1 MLKDMLDDYS
11 VDAHFIFESLSNNTN
26 DYIYVRD
33 CLKGLYMVSE
43 NLAEDFSVKKEG
55 QNFTDVWY
63 SFVHPRDINRVIQ
76 TTNESIYD
84 KKKTIRIEYQVINSN
99 GHCTWLSDKA
109 TVRYN
114 SKTGNPDIIVGI
126 MHNLSLD
133 GEIDAITGLLMHNKC
148 KEMFDLSR
156 NHKFDNYGSLMLLG
170 IDDFTSI
177 NTLNN
182 HSFGDEVLRTT
193 VQELLVLF
201 PDNME
206 MYRYDGDQFL
216 IVAEEMSKNEL
227 INIYNQIKKYS
238 ATSHMIKDKS
248 YRFTISAGVACYPQD
263 SVIWTDLEKAVSIA
277 LKKAKETGK
286 NQCVE
291 FTNEMLEEKINE
303 QSLGRYLADSIE
315 HDFSGFKVVYQPVCY
330 SQDLKVKGAEILL
343 RFMTPNNE
351 LVSPDRFIPLLEQ
364 SQLIVPVGL
373 WVLERAI
380 QTCKEW
386 IRYIDGFVMNVN
398 VSYIQLR
405 DSSFCDKV
413 EELLKNYDLDVRHI
427 TLELTESYFITDAS
441 NINASMKRLK
451 ELNLRVAMD
460 DFGTGYSSLAR
471 LSQFNVDVV
480 KIDKSFVQSLHESKY
495 NYDFIESVVRLCHN
509 VGMKVCVEGVETRE
523 EQESICILNADYMQG
538 FYVSKPIDF
547 DQFFSSFVIQS
558 DINHDL
564 VVVPNMQLRHKQLV
578 GDKDVL
584 MDMMNATPLALNFW
598 NRDIEIIACNTEV
611 LNLFEVKNIE
621 DFKRRFIEYS
631 PERQA
636 NGVLSSEY
644 LVDIIQ
650 RAFNGE
656 KIRVF
661 WEHCN
666 INGETIPTEVTI
678 VRIPYM
684 SDYIV
689 ASYTRDMRE
698 QQRMKAEIEKFNVRL
713 RAILDAIPLCLNLW
727 DRNHNNIMCNK
738 VAVDMYGLSS
748 EEEYMEHFFEL
759 SPKFQPNG
767 DSSQEKANEYIE
779 EAFVVG
785 RKQFEWL
792 HRLPNGTQFPAE
804 ITLVRIE
811 GLGENGDDLLAGYT
825 RDMRQQKM
833 MEDKI
838 EKFNIRLKA
847 ILDASPF
854 CLNLLNKKIEN
865 IMCNTAAVKLFE
877 LDNQQEYL
885 ARFFELSPKYQPDGS
900 LSSEKAN
907 EYITEAYTNGIK
919 QFEWL
924 HCKLNG
930 ESIPTEITLVKIEGL
945 DEDGGDLVAGY
956 IRDMRDQIE
965 SEKIQQ
971 SINARTRAVID
982 SSPLACILWSD
993 DLNIIDCNQV
1003 AVNMFQ
1009 AKDKQEIMDNFDLFM
1024 PLTQPDGENSLI
1036 KKGRIFQDLFIK
1048 NSDTFEWLY
1057 LDKNKKE
1064 VPCEVSVVRIP
1075 LEKEHII
1082 VAHSRDLGELHHTLE
1097 LNNRLSKMAYYDLLT
1112 GVTSR
1117 ARFVEKLNNDFKS
1130 ILSDKNFALVIFDI
1144 DFFKSVNDSHGHP
1157 AGDMVLKRVAKSVE
1171 KAIPQRATLG
1181 RLGGDEFIIEI
1192 PDISKENLKMLLNE
1206 IIDNIAHIRFHYDGV
1221 DFHSSISMG
1230 ASLKTMTDESYHQ
1243 LLNRTDKALYLAKEK
1258 GRNRVEII

>member
-1 MLKDMLDDYS
+1 MLDDYL

-26 DYIYVRD
+26 DYIYAWD
-33 CLKGLYMVSE
+33 FHNGSYITSE
-43 NLAEDFSVKKEG
+43 NLAEDFSIEKEG
-55 QNFTDVWY
+55 KDFVDVWY
-63 SFVHPRDINRVIQ
+63 SFVHPRDIKRVIQ
-76 TTNESIYD
+76 AIHESICE
-84 KKKTIRIEYQVINSN
+84 KKKIIRIEYQVTSSN
-99 GHCTWLSDKA
+99 GHCTWLSDKS

-114 SKTGNPDIIVGI
+114 SQTGDPEVVIGI

-133 GEIDAITGLLMHNKC
+133 GEVDAITGLLMHNKC
-148 KEMFDLSR
+148 KEMFDLLR
-156 NHKFDNYGSLMLLG
+156 NHKIDNYGSLMLLG
-170 IDDFTSI
+170 IDDFASI
-177 NTLNN
+177 NTLNS

-193 VQELLVLF
+193 VQDLLMLF
-201 PDNME
+201 PENIE

-216 IVAEEMSKNEL
+216 IVAEKMTKNEL
-227 INIYNQIKKYS
+227 LNIYGQIKEYTS
-238 ATSHMIKDKS
+238 TSHVIQDKS

-263 SVIWTDLEKAVSIA
+263 SIIWTELEKAVSIA
-277 LKKAKETGK
+277 MKKAKDTGK

-291 FTNEMLEEKINE
+291 FTSEMLEEKINE
-303 QSLGRYLADSIE
+303 KSLGRYLADSIE
-315 HDFSGFKVVYQPVCY
+315 HDFKGFKVVYQPVCY
-330 SQDLKVKGAEILL
+330 TQDLKVKGAEILL
-343 RFMTPNNE
+343 RFVTPNDE

-364 SQLIVPVGL
+364 SQLIIPVGL
-373 WVLERAI
+373 WVLEKAI
-380 QTCKEW
+380 QTCKKW
-386 IRYIDGFVMNVN
+386 INYIDDFVMNVN

-405 DSSFCDKV
+405 DSSFCDNV
-413 EELLKNYDLDVRHI
+413 EKLLKKYDLDTRHI
-427 TLELTESYFITDAS
+427 IIELTESYFIIDAP
-441 NINASMKRLK
+441 NIKASMKRLN

-480 KIDKSFVQSLHESKY
+480 KIDKSFVQSLHKSKY

-523 EQESICILNADYMQG
+523 EQESICVLNADFMQG

-547 DQFFSSFVIQS
+547 DQFFSSFITNP
-558 DINHDL
+558 DINNQL

-578 GDKDVL
+578 GDRDVL
-584 MDMMNATPLALNFW
+584 MAMMNATPLALNFW

-611 LNLFEVKNIE
+611 LNLFEAKNLE

-631 PERQA
+631 PERQP

-644 LVDIIQ
+644 LIDVIQ

-656 KIRVF
+656 KVRIF

-666 INGETIPTEVTI
+666 LNKEVIPTEVTI

-684 SDYIV
+684 DDYVV

-698 QQRMKAEIEKFNVRL
+698 QQRMEAEIEKFNIRL

-748 EEEYMEHFFEL
+748 EEEYMKHFFEL

-767 DSSQEKANEYIE
+767 DSSPKKANEYIE
-779 EAFVVG
+779 EAFEVG
-785 RKQFEWL
+785 RKHFEWM
-792 HRLPNGTQFPAE
+792 HCLPNGTEFPAE
-804 ITLVRIE
+804 ITLVKID
-811 GLGENGDDLLAGYT
+811 GLGENGSDLLAGYT
-825 RDMRQQKM
+825 RDMRQQRM
-833 MEDKI
+833 MEEKI
-838 EKFNIRLKA
+838 EKFNIRLRA
-847 ILDASPF
+847 ILDASPL
-854 CLNLLNKKIEN
+854 CLNLWNEKFEN

-877 LDNQQEYL
+877 LHNQEEYMEK
-885 ARFFELSPKYQPDGS
+885 FFELSPQYQPDGS
-900 LSSEKAN
+900 LSSEKAI
-907 EYITEAYTNGIK
+907 EYIKEAYAVGTK
-919 QFEWL
+919 QFEWA

-930 ESIPTEITLVKIEGL
+930 EIIPTEITLVKIEGL

-956 IRDMRDQIE
+956 TRDMRNQIE

-993 DLNIIDCNQV
+993 DLEIIDCNQV

-1009 AKDKQEIMDNFDLFM
+1009 ANDKQEIINDFDSFM
-1024 PLTQPDGENSLI
+1024 PLTQPDGENSMD
-1036 KKGRIFQDLFIK
+1036 KKDRIFQELFIK
-1048 NSDTFEWLY
+1048 NNDTFEWVY
-1057 LDKNKKE
+1057 LNKNKEE

-1075 LEKEHII
+1075 LEKENII
-1082 VAHSRDLGELHHTLE
+1082 VAHSRDLRELHHTLE
-1097 LNNRLSKMAYYDLLT
+1097 LNDRLSKMAYYDLLT

-1117 ARFVEKLNNDFKS
+1117 ARFVEKLNNDFKAT
-1130 ILSDKNFALVIFDI
+1130 LPNDGFALVIFDI

-1157 AGDMVLKRVAKSVE
+1157 AGDMVLKRVARSVE
-1171 KAIPQRATLG
+1171 KTIPQRATLG

-1192 PDISKENLKMLLNE
+1192 PNIKKDKLKVLLNE
-1206 IIDNIAHIRFHYDGV
+1206 IIDNIANMKFHYNGV

-1230 ASLKTMTDESYHQ
+1230 ASFKIVTDESYHH
-1243 LLNRTDKALYLAKEK
+1243 LLNRADKALYIAKEK
-1258 GRNRVEII
+1258 GRNRGEII